1 MSFFRYFIC
10 VSPRTRQ
17 QLLLTVTNVVH
28 EYKNEIN
35 NNIKTKLIIISSS
48 NTKSFMFIQN
58 VPLTKY

>member
-35 NNIKTKLIIISSS
+35 NNIE
-48 NTKSFMFIQN
+48 FQH
-58 VPLTKY
+58 